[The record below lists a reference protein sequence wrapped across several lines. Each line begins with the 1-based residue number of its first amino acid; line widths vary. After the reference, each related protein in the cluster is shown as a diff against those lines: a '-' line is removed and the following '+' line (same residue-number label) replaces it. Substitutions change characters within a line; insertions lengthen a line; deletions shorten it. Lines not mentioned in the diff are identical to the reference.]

1 MLCLFLVLFFFI
13 FLRLYTFKQHLNI
26 NMVEYV
32 LTQLVNL
39 FKPKKDTQ
47 IGGTHEKIKEMSK
60 KLVDSFKQKKDTQI
74 GGTPEEIKEISEK
87 LVDLR
92 ETLKE
97 LNQEAEPVKKE
108 QAELNEACKIN
119 PQTDPTYRLR
129 NSKNAEVSKINRR
142 ISPIVQE
149 IIHLTNDLHNLQHPE
164 KFHIHYEPVDYT
176 KPYDTHIFAGKRI
189 LYEHEKELERLT
201 DKENLHD
208 TLMVE
213 LNDLFEKMIKEN
225 EHLTMDHDHLKGN
238 IHPRMYKMEEEIKKL
253 IHEHKTM
260 RELMKMKRD
269 KRIQKLSV

>member
-97 LNQEAEPVKKE
+97 LYQEREPLEKK
-108 QAELNEACKIN
+108 QVELNEAYKIN
-119 PQTDPTYRLR
+119 PSSQPHADRVNR
-129 NSKNAEVSKINRR
+129 NAKELAKITAR
-142 ISPIVQE
+142 ISQITTE
-149 IIHLTNDLHNLQHPE
+149 ITHLSFELHNLQHPE
-164 KFHIHYEPVDYT
+164 NFHVHYNVHDT
-176 KPYDTHIFAGKRI
+176 KPHTHHLIFTKKL
-189 LYEHEKELERLT
+189 LYEHEKELERLI

-213 LNDLFEKMIKEN
+213 LNDLFEKMRKEN
-225 EHLTMDHDHLKGN
+225 EHLTMDHAHLKGN

-253 IHEHKTM
+253 NYEYKAMT
-260 RELMKMKRD
+260 ELIKMKRD
-269 KRIQKLSV
+269 KRLEKLSV